1 MASPAL
7 AQTVSQTAKPLN
19 NAEGTF
25 RFAIMGDRTGGMLP
39 GVFEKGAEKVNLM
52 QPEFVLSVGD
62 LVDGY
67 TTDPNVWNAQW
78 DEFEAIVNNLQMRFY
93 YVPGNHDIS
102 NPQLDAVWRERHG
115 SPWYTFRYKDVL
127 FVALHTED
135 RPGGG
140 IGSQQLADIRAAL
153 ASNSDARWTLL
164 FMHRPLW
171 NYGIKAGYEEIEA
184 ALGNRNYTLFSGH
197 HHHYL
202 YSRHNGR
209 DHYVLAT
216 TGGGSHLRG
225 VEFGEFEH
233 ITWVTMTD
241 EGPQV
246 AHLELDGIHDKHI
259 VTDENNRMIQALRM
273 GRWMSAEPIHAPSR
287 SITSATLRVTL
298 TNSEPE
304 PMVVFGTLPSQHGF
318 RFEPADIRVTI
329 APNESHVL
337 DLNLVADSPVDVHEL
352 TNAGASL
359 ALSAMFRYNGRE
371 YSLPATVPIRA
382 DWTHRFGDDLMVTR
396 PAYMHEDWDW
406 KGPDDG
412 RFSVST
418 SIDATHLHVR
428 IVAWDDQA
436 ILPSRER
443 FSTHQDQFYV
453 NLDANAPDKRRSDLP
468 ERLYGTQMIA
478 PEYHLQVRVAPG
490 SRADRPLLE
499 TNDRSVRLTATS
511 FFDETEGRFDTRVS
525 IPLSYITKTQGR
537 DWSSI
542 RLNVGWMDHDR
553 PENTKPSILW
563 LRPVWGKSED
573 WSESGV
579 WSR

>member
-1 MASPAL
+1 MFRLICL
-7 AQTVSQTAKPLN
+7 AGVLLAAPLVAQPVSQSDKPLN

-67 TTDPNVWNAQW
+67 TTDPDVWNAQW
-78 DEFEAIVNNLQMRFY
+78 NEFDAIVNRLKMRFY

-135 RPGGG
+135 RLGGG
-140 IGSQQLADIRAAL
+140 IGTQQLADITAAL
-153 ASNSDARWTLL
+153 ETNRDARWTLL

-171 NYGIKAGYEEIEA
+171 NYGNKAGYEQIES
-184 ALGNRNYTLFSGH
+184 ALGDRNYTLFSGH

-202 YSRHNGR
+202 YSQHNGR

-246 AHLELDGIHDKHI
+246 AHLELDGILGKEI

-273 GRWMSAEPIHAPSR
+273 GQWMSIDPIRSSSPLLSR
-287 SITSATLRVTL
+287 TNTVLRFR
-298 TNSEPE
+298 NSEPE
-304 PMVVFGTLPSQHGF
+304 SM
-318 RFEPADIRVTI
+318 RVTGSLQSQLGI
-329 APNESHVL
+329 RFMPSEV
-337 DLNLVADSPVDVHEL
+337 DLIIPGLSDTILHVDVV
-352 TNAGASL
+352 TDTPVSIQNVNDAQASIT
-359 ALSAMFRYNGRE
+359 LSAMYKDRGRE
-371 YSLPATVPIRA
+371 LSLPTTVALRM
-382 DWTHRFGDDLMVTR
+382 DWTHHIGDEMRITR
-396 PAYMHEDWDW
+396 PVYMQEDWDW

-412 RFSVST
+412 RFSVKT
-418 SIDATHLHVR
+418 SIDATYLHVD
-428 IVAWDDQA
+428 ITAWDDRI
-436 ILPSRER
+436 ILPSRTQL
-443 FSTHQDQFYV
+443 SAHQDQFYV
-453 NLDANAPDKRRSDLP
+453 HLDAIHEMPLKIR
-468 ERLYGTQMIA
+468 IA
-478 PEYHLQVRVAPG
+478 PGTL
-490 SRADRPLLE
+490 SDRPLIEIDDL
-499 TNDRSVRLTATS
+499 DVHVRARSEV
-511 FFDETEGRFDTRVS
+511 FPDEGQFQTRVS
-525 IPLSYITKTQGR
+525 IPLSYIEKTQGQ
-537 DWSSI
+537 DWTSI

-563 LRPVWGKSED
+563 LRPVWGKAED
-573 WSESGV
+573 WSGSGV

>member
-1 MASPAL
+1 MFRLFCL
-7 AQTVSQTAKPLN
+7 AGVLLSAPVFAQPVSQSAKPLN

-67 TTDPNVWNAQW
+67 TTDPAVWNAQW
-78 DEFEAIVNNLQMRFY
+78 DEFDAIIDRLQMRFY

-102 NPQLDAVWRERHG
+102 NPQLDAVWHERHG
-115 SPWYTFRYKDVL
+115 SPWYTFLYKDVL

-140 IGSQQLADIRAAL
+140 IGAKQLADITTAL
-153 ASNSDARWTLL
+153 EANKDARWTLL

-171 NYGIKAGYEEIEA
+171 NYGDNAGYEQIEA
-184 ALGNRNYTLFSGH
+184 ALGDRNYTLFSGH

-216 TGGGSHLRG
+216 TGGGSDLRG
-225 VEFGEFEH
+225 VKFGEFEH

-246 AHLELDGIHDKHI
+246 AHLELDGIHDKNI
-259 VTDENNRMIQALRM
+259 VNDENNRMIQALRL
-273 GRWMSAEPIHAPSR
+273 GAWMSAEPIQAPSR
-287 SITSATLRVTL
+287 SVSSAALRVTL
-298 TNSEPE
+298 TNSEPDS
-304 PMVVFGTLPSQHGF
+304 MVVFGTLPSQNGF
-318 RFEPADIRVTI
+318 RFEPADIRLTI
-329 APNESHVL
+329 APNESQVL
-337 DLNLVADSPVDVHEL
+337 DLHLVADSLVDLHEL

-371 YSLPATVPIRA
+371 YSLPTTVPIRA
-382 DWTHRFGDDLMVTR
+382 DWRHRFGDELMVTR
-396 PAYMHEDWDW
+396 PAYMQEDWDW
-406 KGPDDG
+406 KGADDG
-412 RFSVST
+412 RFRVKT
-418 SIDATHLHVR
+418 SLDATHLHVD
-428 IVAWDDQA
+428 ITAWDERS

-453 NLDANAPDKRRSDLP
+453 HLDAGATSPLK
-468 ERLYGTQMIA
+468 I
-478 PEYHLQVRVAPG
+478 RVAPG
-490 SRADRPLLE
+490 TRDNRPLLE
-499 TNDRSVRLTATS
+499 RSDASVRVNATS
-511 FFDETEGRFDTRVS
+511 TYSETEGRYDTRVS
-525 IPLSYITKTQGR
+525 IPLSYITT
-537 DWSSI
+537 STI

-563 LRPVWGKSED
+563 LRPLWGTSED
-573 WSESGV
+573 WSGSGV

>member
-1 MASPAL
+1 MFRLFCL
-7 AQTVSQTAKPLN
+7 AGVLISAPVFAQPVSQSAKPLN

-67 TTDPNVWNAQW
+67 TTDPDVWNAQW
-78 DEFEAIVNNLQMRFY
+78 EEFDAIVNRLQMRFY

-135 RPGGG
+135 RLGGG
-140 IGSQQLADIRAAL
+140 IGAQQLADITTAL
-153 ASNSDARWTLL
+153 NANKDARWTLL

-171 NYGIKAGYEEIEA
+171 NYGNQAGYEQIEA
-184 ALGNRNYTLFSGH
+184 ALGDRKYTLFSGH

-202 YSRHNGR
+202 YSQHNGR

-273 GRWMSAEPIHAPSR
+273 GRWMSAEPIQASSR
-287 SITSATLRVTL
+287 SVSAAALRVTL
-298 TNSEPE
+298 TNSEPDS
-304 PMVVFGTLPSQHGF
+304 MVVYGTLATQNGF
-318 RFEPADIRVTI
+318 RFEPADIRLTI
-329 APNESHVL
+329 APNESHEL
-337 DLNLVADSPVDVHEL
+337 DLNLVAHSPVDLHEL

-359 ALSAMFRYNGRE
+359 TLSAMFRYNGRE

-382 DWTHRFGDDLMVTR
+382 DWRHRIGDELMVTR
-396 PAYMHEDWDW
+396 PMYMQEDWDW
-406 KGPDDG
+406 KGADEG
-412 RFSVST
+412 RFLVKT
-418 SIDATHLHVR
+418 SLDATYLHVD
-428 IVAWDDQA
+428 ITAWDERS

-453 NLDANAPDKRRSDLP
+453 HMDGGAAQPLK
-468 ERLYGTQMIA
+468 I
-478 PEYHLQVRVAPG
+478 RVAPG
-490 SRADRPLLE
+490 MRENRPLLE
-499 TNDRSVRLTATS
+499 RSDASVRVLATS
-511 FFDETEGRFDTRVS
+511 TYSASEGRYDTRVS
-525 IPLSYITKTQGR
+525 IPLSDITT
-537 DWSSI
+537 STF

-563 LRPVWGKSED
+563 LRPLWGTAED
-573 WSESGV
+573 WSGSGV

>member
-1 MASPAL
+1 MFRSLCL
-7 AQTVSQTAKPLN
+7 AGVLLAAPVFAQPVSQSSKPLN

-67 TTDPNVWNAQW
+67 TTDPDVWNAQW
-78 DEFEAIVNNLQMRFY
+78 EEFDAIVNRLQMRFY

-102 NPQLDAVWRERHG
+102 NPQLDTVWRERHG

-140 IGSQQLADIRAAL
+140 IGAQQLADITAAL
-153 ASNSDARWTLL
+153 EANQDARWTLL

-171 NYGIKAGYEEIEA
+171 NYGNQAGYEQIEA
-184 ALGNRNYTLFSGH
+184 VLGDRKYTLFSGH

-202 YSRHNGR
+202 YSQHNGR

-246 AHLELDGIHDKHI
+246 AHLELDGIHDKNI
-259 VTDENNRMIQALRM
+259 VNDENNRMIQALRM
-273 GRWMSAEPIHAPSR
+273 GRWMSAEPIQAPSR
-287 SITSATLRVTL
+287 SVASAALRVTL
-298 TNSEPE
+298 TNSEPDS
-304 PMVVFGTLPSQHGF
+304 MVVFGTLPSRNGF
-318 RFEPADIRVTI
+318 RFEPADIRLTI
-329 APNESHVL
+329 APSESRVL
-337 DLNLVADSPVDVHEL
+337 NLNLVADSPVDLHDL
-352 TNAGASL
+352 TNVGASL
-359 ALSAMFRYNGRE
+359 TLSAMFRYNERE

-382 DWTHRFGDDLMVTR
+382 DWRHRIGDELMVTR
-396 PAYMHEDWDW
+396 PMYMQEDWDW
-406 KGPDDG
+406 KGADDG
-412 RFSVST
+412 RFRVKT
-418 SIDATHLHVR
+418 SLDATHLHVD
-428 IVAWDDQA
+428 ITAWDERS

-453 NLDANAPDKRRSDLP
+453 HLDAGAAQPLK
-468 ERLYGTQMIA
+468 I
-478 PEYHLQVRVAPG
+478 RVAPG
-490 SRADRPLLE
+490 TRENRPLLE
-499 TNDRSVRLTATS
+499 RSDASVRVIATS
-511 FFDETEGRFDTRVS
+511 IYTESEGRFDTRVS
-525 IPLSYITKTQGR
+525 IPLSYITT
-537 DWSSI
+537 STF

-563 LRPVWGKSED
+563 LRPLWGTSED
-573 WSESGV
+573 WSGSGV